1 MPSCIVY
8 LDESGDLGWSFDKP
22 YRAGGSSRYLTIS
35 ALEVPVEEKAHPKRL
50 IRDLYDKYKRLPA
63 NEMKWSG
70 MSADQ
75 RRHFSEGAKD
85 LCAKKSAIKLHAIV
99 VQKENVLAHIRQDG
113 NKLYNY
119 MIKLA
124 LLDRFATYEVVT
136 LVPDPRSIRV
146 KSGNSLH
153 DYLQTE
159 LWFTKKAGTN
169 LKTNPMDSKTCLGLQ
184 FADMV
189 AGTVQSHFEDNESV
203 NFQAVTPHLTLHK
216 LFFSI

>member
-1 MPSCIVY
+1 M
-8 LDESGDLGWSFDKP
+8 
-22 YRAGGSSRYLTIS
+22 
-35 ALEVPVEEKAHPKRL
+35 AHEQR
-50 IRDLYDKYKRLPA
+50 KYFA
-63 NEMKWSG
+63 E
-70 MSADQ
+70 Q
-75 RRHFSEGAKD
+75 AKD
-85 LCAKKSAIKLHAIV
+85 LCAKRPSITLHAIV
-99 VQKENVLAHIRQDG
+99 VQKENVLATFAKDG

-124 LLDRFATYEVVT
+124 LLDHFAKYDVVT
-136 LVPDPRSIRV
+136 LAVLDPRSIRV

-169 LKTNPMDSKTCLGLQ
+169 LKTNPMDSKACLGLQ

-189 AGTVQSHFEDNESV
+189 AGTVQSHFEDNESS
-203 NFQAVTPHLTLHK
+203 NFQAISGCLKLHR